1 MPCQQIYLC
10 YTYAAYIVYIRAR
23 YSIYIFIYM
32 VYYSSIIYINNILKY
47 FYFYIKCVSL
57 FSFASFLFF
66 FAYTDWIQIGYRL
79 DTKCIHLSKVSIYAA
94 CSCFYSL
101 VFAVLLTTWQ
111 PKKSPSFSAGA
122 KCNFFQSINW
132 HLSDSA

>member
-1 MPCQQIYLC
+1 
-10 YTYAAYIVYIRAR
+10 
-23 YSIYIFIYM
+23 M

-47 FYFYIKCVSL
+47 FYFYINCVSL

-66 FAYTDWIQIGYRL
+66 FAYTDWIQNGYRLDTEWIQNGYRMDTEWIQNGYRL

-101 VFAVLLTTWQ
+101 VFSVLLTTWQ
-111 PKKSPSFSAGA
+111 PKNPSFSAGA
-122 KCNFFQSINW
+122 
-132 HLSDSA
+132 

>member
-1 MPCQQIYLC
+1 
-10 YTYAAYIVYIRAR
+10 
-23 YSIYIFIYM
+23 M

-79 DTKCIHLSKVSIYAA
+79 DTDWIQIGYTMYTEWIHLSKVSIYAA

-101 VFAVLLTTWQ
+101 VFSVLLTKWQ
-111 PKKSPSFSAGA
+111 QKKNPSFSAGA
-122 KCNFFQSINW
+122 KF
-132 HLSDSA
+132 LKL